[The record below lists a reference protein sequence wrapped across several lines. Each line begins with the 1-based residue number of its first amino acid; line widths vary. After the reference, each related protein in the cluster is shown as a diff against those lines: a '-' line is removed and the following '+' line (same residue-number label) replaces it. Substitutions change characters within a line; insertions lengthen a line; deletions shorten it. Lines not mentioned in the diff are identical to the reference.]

1 MIGSGDSQGKG
12 EHLNSTQAGTD
23 KQPASQPME
32 HGEQCSLNSMAATI
46 TSTSCGSLHSLH
58 HSSAPPHHPH
68 PPSRSPAMLRRRSSI
83 CSLLIPVA

>member
-32 HGEQCSLNSMAATI
+32 HGEQCSLNSMAATTELLVPAVAVFI
-46 TSTSCGSLHSLH
+46 PFIIRLHRHTTLTLPLVL
-58 HSSAPPHHPH
+58 PP
-68 PPSRSPAMLRRRSSI
+68 
-83 CSLLIPVA
+83 C

>member
-32 HGEQCSLNSMAATI
+32 HGEQCSLNSMAATVVLVPAVAVFI
-46 TSTSCGSLHSLH
+46 PFIIRLHRHTTLTLPLVL
-58 HSSAPPHHPH
+58 PP
-68 PPSRSPAMLRRRSSI
+68 
-83 CSLLIPVA
+83 C

>member
-32 HGEQCSLNSMAATI
+32 HGELCSLNSMAATVLVPAVAVFI
-46 TSTSCGSLHSLH
+46 PFIIRLHRHTTLTLPLVL
-58 HSSAPPHHPH
+58 PP
-68 PPSRSPAMLRRRSSI
+68 
-83 CSLLIPVA
+83 C

>member
-32 HGEQCSLNSMAATI
+32 HGELCSLNSMAATV
-46 TSTSCGSLHSLH
+46 
-58 HSSAPPHHPH
+58 
-68 PPSRSPAMLRRRSSI
+68 LR
-83 CSLLIPVA
+83 

>member
-32 HGEQCSLNSMAATI
+32 HGELCSLNSMAATVLVLVPAVAVFI
-46 TSTSCGSLHSLH
+46 PFIIRLHRHTTLTLPLVL
-58 HSSAPPHHPH
+58 PP
-68 PPSRSPAMLRRRSSI
+68 
-83 CSLLIPVA
+83 C